1 MYRGKRKDTGE
12 WVYGYLI
19 GTDVIV
25 GEIVEFNEEYFNTEF
40 WYKVDPKTVGRYIGE
55 YDKKGVD
62 AYEGDIVKGH
72 VLNYETGRYVNFIGV
87 VKFRNAAYVLDGY
100 SKYLKE
106 KRYNEKF
113 YRSFDII
120 GNIHDHPHLLKG
132 ERQ

>member
-19 GTDVIV
+19 GKDVIV
-25 GEIVEFNEEYFNTEF
+25 GDIVEFCEDYFNTEF

-72 VLNYETGRYVNFIGV
+72 VLNCETGRYVNFIGV

-113 YRSFDII
+113 YRSFEII

-132 ERQ
+132 EGQ